1 MDFPAMLPFPGRFSE
16 TRVWCGGA
24 TNDLGDIIR
33 LMVLCRLKIIM
44 RSSWISKVFL
54 YFFTSISQ

>member
-1 MDFPAMLPFPGRFSE
+1 MDFPAMLPFPGRSRRTNFSE

-33 LMVLCRLKIIM
+33 LMVFY
-44 RSSWISKVFL
+44 VG
-54 YFFTSISQ
+54 